1 MKLIAIL
8 AALFLL
14 TSWTT
19 VPSNFV
25 WLDWDHN
32 APADNVQYYT
42 LYIGDWPNPQNKIK
56 LGYQNSIQVLRT
68 SYHTY
73 AAVTATNTVAESPRS
88 NEIHYT
94 SP

>member
-1 MKLIAIL
+1 MKLIAIF

-14 TSWTT
+14 TSWAV
-19 VPSNFV
+19 VPSRFV
-25 WLDWDHN
+25 WLDWDHS
-32 APADNVQYYT
+32 PSEDVQYYT

-73 AAVTATNTVAESPRS
+73 AAVTATNTVSESPRS
-88 NEIHYT
+88 NEIHFV